1 MFKRLNSLKEFRLT
15 AVLAFLL
22 TGMLMSTNQQA
33 QAETDKVSQVISP
46 AVTSFPSLTPV
57 SDVPPEFLQPTIDND
72 PLNSPYPI
80 PWEWILKTQ
89 AEFTEKGISGLRYYR
104 SPSLISPD
112 GQYAV
117 YTRVSF
123 SVEPEMYRSRITSI
137 MFLENLQTGELQII
151 RAQSPLA
158 NPLVQDN
165 KEEQILGLMSILIP
179 VSWSKDG
186 NYLLSRQFEGVFS
199 TSDACDYAVIWHRQ
213 TKQTQTI
220 SPNNVN
226 YTTAILMG
234 WDSTSPE
241 QILFRAGFL
250 GDEDWPVMSVA
261 LDGQTVLAS
270 HSESI
275 TYGQLTTSVWSGSQA
290 LE

>member
-1 MFKRLNSLKEFRLT
+1 MFKPLSFGKEFRF
-15 AVLAFLL
+15 APILAFLL
-22 TGMLMSTNQQA
+22 TGILISPSQQA
-33 QAETDKVSQVISP
+33 QANSNPVSQIITHP
-46 AVTSFPSLTPV
+46 VTSLGTLTPV
-57 SDVPPEFLQPTIDND
+57 SDVPPEFVQPNLTND

-89 AEFTEKGISGLRYYR
+89 AEFTEKGVSGIRYYR
-104 SPSLISPD
+104 SPSLVSPD

-123 SVEPEMYRSRITSI
+123 SVHPEMYRSRVNSV
-137 MFLENLQTGELQII
+137 MFLENLQTGQLQII
-151 RAQSPLA
+151 RPDTPFGSHFIPENEAELLP
-158 NPLVQDN
+158 
-165 KEEQILGLMSILIP
+165 GLMSILMP

-199 TSDACDYAVIWHRQ
+199 SSEAFDSAVIWNRK
-213 TKQTQTI
+213 TGATQLI
-220 SPNNVN
+220 SPSNLE

-234 WDSTSPE
+234 WNSSHPE

-250 GDEDWPVMSVA
+250 GDEDWPLVSVT

-270 HSESI
+270 NDQSI
-275 TYGQLTTSVWSGSQA
+275 TYGRVTPSIWNGSQA
-290 LE
+290 LK